1 MITSDSVDFWQY
13 IIANFYDL
21 QLDINAVDSS
31 GCNAVHY
38 AAESCQTYLVY
49 KLVCAGTAKLLTTVN
64 NEGKTPVNIAK
75 DHPKLEWVL
84 KPIRYGMVV

>member
-13 IIANFYDL
+13 IIANSYNL

-84 KPIRYGMVV
+84 KPIWYE

>member
-1 MITSDSVDFWQY
+1 MITSDSVDIWQN
-13 IIANFYDL
+13 IIANSYNL
-21 QLDINAVDSS
+21 QLDINAVDNS

-84 KPIRYGMVV
+84 MPIYI

>member
-1 MITSDSVDFWQY
+1 MITSGRVDFY
-13 IIANFYDL
+13 DTNNCTFYDL
-21 QLDINAVDSS
+21 QLNINAVDSS

-64 NEGKTPVNIAK
+64 IEGKTPVNIAK
-75 DHPKLEWVL
+75 DHPKLE
-84 KPIRYGMVV
+84 